1 MRMENLLLAAGARFH
16 YGSSRLASLAHSN
29 FLSDPLHA
37 ANTVARM
44 SVSEIR
50 D

>member
-1 MRMENLLLAAGARFH
+1 MENLLLAAGARFH
-16 YGSSRLASLAHSN
+16 YGSTRVALAHRN

-37 ANTVARM
+37 ASTVAWM

>member
-16 YGSSRLASLAHSN
+16 HGSSRLALAHSN
-29 FLSDPLHA
+29 FLTDPLHA
-37 ANTVARM
+37 ASAVARM